1 VAASSQKREGTRVGG
16 EIEKSV
22 EVRRRDEQEKE
33 RETRARE
40 TMSD

>member
-1 VAASSQKREGTRVGG
+1 VNEGRRG
-16 EIEKSV
+16 IEKSV

-40 TMSD
+40 TMRSD